1 MFGVLDR
8 YIGKTIFTTIMMTLF
23 MLVSL
28 SGIIKF
34 VDQLKKA
41 GQGDYSAM
49 GAGIYT
55 ILSVPKDIQI
65 FFPMAALLGA
75 LLGLGMLAQRS
86 ELVVMQAS
94 GFTRMQIA
102 LSVMKTAI
110 PLVLLTMAIGEW
122 VAPQGEQMAR
132 NYRAQMMLGG
142 SLLSTQNGLWAKDG
156 HDFIYI
162 ERVKG
167 DTELAGVSIYTFNN
181 ERRLQSVRSATA
193 ATYDVDHKLWRLSQ
207 VDESNL
213 TDPKQI
219 TGSQTVSGEWKTNL
233 TPDKLGVV
241 ALDPDALSISGLHNY
256 VKYLKASG
264 QDAGRYQLNMWS
276 KIFAPLSVAVMMLM
290 ALSFIFGPLRSVP
303 MGVRVVTGISFG
315 FVFYVLDQIFGPL
328 SLVYNIPP
336 IVGALLPSASFFLI
350 SLWLMMKRSG

>member
-41 GQGDYSAM
+41 GQGEYSAL
-49 GAGIYT
+49 GAGVYT
-55 ILSVPKDIQI
+55 LLSIPKDIQI

-94 GFTRMQIA
+94 GFTRLQIA

-110 PLVLLTMAIGEW
+110 PLVLLTMAMGEW

-132 NYRAQMMLGG
+132 NYRAQQMYGG
-142 SLLSTQNGLWAKDG
+142 SLLTTQQGLWAKDG
-156 HDFIYI
+156 QNFVYI

-167 DTELAGVSIYTFNN
+167 DSELAGISIYGFNK
-181 ERRLQSVRSATA
+181 ERRLLSVRYAASAQ
-193 ATYDVDHKLWRLSQ
+193 YDAEHKVWRLSQ

-256 VKYLKASG
+256 VKYLKSSG
-264 QDAGRYQLNMWS
+264 QDSSRYQLNMWS

-336 IVGALLPSASFFLI
+336 ILGALLPSGSFFLL
-350 SLWLMMKRSG
+350 SLWLMLRRS